1 MRAPGFQW
9 TPSEASSVN
18 EFLNT
23 PLGQKW
29 LGVLITRK
37 PRMDLST
44 TERAAL
50 SGAFVAGY
58 EAVFGEIA
66 ATRTAMMPD
75 KAEVKAID
83 PTVD

>member
-1 MRAPGFQW
+1 MRMPGLQW
-9 TPSEASSVN
+9 GPGEAAALN
-18 EFLNT
+18 EFLSS

-50 SGAFVAGY
+50 SGAYIAGY
-58 EAVFGEIA
+58 ESVFVEIA
-66 ATRTAMMPD
+66 ATRTSVAPED
-75 KAEVKAID
+75 SGAKGID
-83 PTVD
+83 PTKD

>member
-1 MRAPGFQW
+1 MRMPGLQW
-9 TPSEASSVN
+9 GPGEAAALN
-18 EFLNT
+18 EFLSS

-50 SGAFVAGY
+50 SGAYIAGY
-58 EAVFGEIA
+58 ESVFGEIA
-66 ATRTAMMPD
+66 ATRTSSMPD
-75 KAEVKAID
+75 DSGLKPID
-83 PTVD
+83 VTKD